1 MLIWVLAAAAL
12 AAGVTGAWS
21 PCGFSMVETLAPA
34 GYAGRLRTTLVACA
48 TFTAGALAGG
58 VLTFGGLA
66 LLGQALGAG
75 GTGAAIVA
83 AALAVAAA
91 VGEARG
97 LRIVPQVRR
106 QVPESWRRVLP
117 VPLAAGLYGVLLG
130 LGFTTFIL
138 TFAVWALAA
147 VSVALGDPAL
157 GAVLGLAFGAGR
169 ALPVIALAPVA
180 GGDRGNAAHAAM
192 AERPAILRGL
202 RAADA
207 VALAACAA
215 VIGAAPAQAASAPA
229 AGAAA
234 SGSTAAASGP
244 AARATQA
251 ATIAAAEA
259 SAPAADGGLF
269 AFQRPGGSGYLR
281 RGETFALPGRDP
293 ALAVGLV
300 GWRDASRIT
309 LADPATLAP
318 VGAYDSPGGG
328 AFAFSDQWVV
338 WLVGSTHLVAQP
350 RDASVPPRVVAIARS
365 AQQLGRP
372 ALAGQA
378 LVFHRAGRSGSQIRL
393 LDLATGQE
401 RVLRSER
408 RALLLNPSFDGRE
421 LLYVRSTSTRQEL
434 RLGPPARRATTRDRR
449 LYGTTPTG
457 RRDAG
462 HEPGHARHR
471 VGYPGRRPPPLAP
484 RPPAG
489 GSTTLWTTALGP
501 GAAYV
506 TRLRHR
512 SGTPGTTAAVLAV
525 PR

>member
-1 MLIWVLAAAAL
+1 VLTWVLAATAL

-34 GYAGRLRTTLVACA
+34 GYAGRLRTTLVACL
-48 TFTAGALAGG
+48 TFTLGALAGG

-66 LLGQALGAG
+66 KLGEALGAG
-75 GTGAAIVA
+75 GTGAAVVA

-157 GAVLGLAFGAGR
+157 GALLGLAFGAGR
-169 ALPVIALAPVA
+169 ALPVILLAPVA
-180 GGDRGNAAHAAM
+180 DSDRGNAAHAAM

-202 RAADA
+202 RAADG
-207 VALAACAA
+207 VALALCAA
-215 VIGAAPAQAASAPA
+215 VIGVSPAQAQTP
-229 AGAAA
+229 
-234 SGSTAAASGP
+234 
-244 AARATQA
+244 
-251 ATIAAAEA
+251 TITAAEA
-259 SAPAADGGLF
+259 SGPAADGGLF

-281 RGETFALPGRDP
+281 HGGGTFVLPGRDP
-293 ALAVGLV
+293 ALAAGLV
-300 GWRDASRIT
+300 GWRDANRIT

-318 VGAYDSPGGG
+318 VGTYESAGGG

-338 WLVGSTHLVAQP
+338 WLVGTVQLVAQP
-350 RDASVPPRVVAIARS
+350 RNGGAPPRAVALARPGE
-365 AQQLGRP
+365 QLGRP
-372 ALAGQA
+372 ALAGQT
-378 LVFHRAGRSGSQIRL
+378 LVFHRAGRAGSQIRL
-393 LDLATGQE
+393 LDLGSGQE
-401 RVLRSER
+401 RVLRSEK
-408 RALLLNPSFDGRE
+408 RALLLNPSFDGGS

-434 RLGPPARRATTRDRR
+434 RLGPPVRRATTRDRR
-449 LYGTTPTG
+449 LYSTTPTG

-462 HEPGHARHR
+462 HEKGHGRHHA
-471 VGYPGRRPPPLAP
+471 GYPGGRPPRLAP

-489 GSTTLWTTALGP
+489 VSTTLWTTALGP
-501 GAAYV
+501 ATAYV

-512 SGTPGTTAAVLAV
+512 SGTTTTAATVLSV

>member
-1 MLIWVLAAAAL
+1 MLTWVLAAAAL

-34 GYAGRLRTTLVACA
+34 GYAGRLRTTLVACV
-48 TFTAGALAGG
+48 TFTLGALAGG

-66 LLGQALGAG
+66 LVGEALGAG
-75 GTGAAIVA
+75 GTGAAVVA
-83 AALAVAAA
+83 AAIAVAAA

-147 VSVALGDPAL
+147 VSVALGDPVL

-169 ALPVIALAPVA
+169 ALPVIALAPIA
-180 GGDRGNAAHAAM
+180 DGDRGTAAHAAM

-207 VALAACAA
+207 VALALCAA
-215 VIGAAPAQAASAPA
+215 VIGVAPAQAAEPRAS
-229 AGAAA
+229 AAA
-234 SGSTAAASGP
+234 ATIAAAAASGP
-244 AARATQA
+244 AADA
-251 ATIAAAEA
+251 
-259 SAPAADGGLF
+259 GLF
-269 AFQRPGGSGYLR
+269 AFQRPGGTGYLR
-281 RGETFALPGRDP
+281 RGGTFALPGRDP
-293 ALAVGLV
+293 ALAAGLV
-300 GWRDASRIT
+300 GWRDPARIV
-309 LADPATLAP
+309 LADPSTLAP
-318 VGAYDSPGGG
+318 LATYESPGGG
-328 AFAFSDQWVV
+328 AFTFSDQWVV
-338 WLVGSTHLVAQP
+338 WLVGTAQLVAQP
-350 RDASVPPRVVAIARS
+350 RNLSAAPRVVATAR
-365 AQQLGRP
+365 AREQLGRP
-372 ALAGQA
+372 SLAGQS

-393 LDLATGQE
+393 LDLGTGAE

-421 LLYVRSTSTRQEL
+421 LLYVRSTYTRQEL
-434 RLGPPARRATTRDRR
+434 RLGPPGRRAPTRDRR
-449 LYGTTPTG
+449 LYSTTPTG

-462 HEPGHARHR
+462 HEPGHGRHR
-471 VGYPGRRPPPLAP
+471 AGYPRGRPPRLAP

-489 GSTTLWTTALGP
+489 VSTTLWTTALGP
-501 GAAYV
+501 REAYV
-506 TRLRHR
+506 TRLRR
-512 SGTPGTTAAVLAV
+512 RGGTTTTTAAVLSV

>member
-1 MLIWVLAAAAL
+1 MLTWVLAAAAL
-12 AAGVTGAWS
+12 AAGITGAWS

-34 GYAGRLRTTLVACA
+34 GYAGRLRTTLVACL
-48 TFTAGALAGG
+48 TFTIGAVAGG

-66 LLGQALGAG
+66 KLGEVLGAG
-75 GTGAAIVA
+75 GTGAAVVA

-147 VSVALGDPAL
+147 VSIALGDPAL

-180 GGDRGNAAHAAM
+180 DSDRGIAAHAAM

-207 VALAACAA
+207 VALALCAA
-215 VIGAAPAQAASAPA
+215 VIGVAPA
-229 AGAAA
+229 
-234 SGSTAAASGP
+234 
-244 AARATQA
+244 QA

-259 SAPAADGGLF
+259 SGPAADAGLF

-281 RGETFALPGRDP
+281 QGGGTFPLPGRDP
-293 ALAVGLV
+293 ALAAGLV
-300 GWRDASRIT
+300 GWRDAARIT

-318 VGAYDSPGGG
+318 VGVYESPGGG

-338 WLVGSTHLVAQP
+338 WLVGTAQLVAQP
-350 RDASVPPRVVAIARS
+350 RNATAAPRAVAIAR
-365 AQQLGRP
+365 AGEQLGRP

-378 LVFHRAGRSGSQIRL
+378 LVFHRAGRSGSQIRR
-393 LDLATGQE
+393 LDLLTGQE
-401 RVLRSER
+401 QALRSEK
-408 RALLLNPSFDGRE
+408 RALLLNPSFDGGS
-421 LLYVRSTSTRQEL
+421 LLYVRSTYTRQEL
-434 RLGPPARRATTRDRR
+434 RVGPPVRRATTRDRR
-449 LYGTTPTG
+449 LYSTTPTG

-462 HEPGHARHR
+462 HERGRGRHR
-471 VGYPGRRPPPLAP
+471 LRHPRRKPPRLAP

-489 GSTTLWTTALGP
+489 VSTTLWTTALGP
-501 GAAYV
+501 ATAYV

-512 SGTPGTTAAVLAV
+512 RGAPTTTATVLSV

>member
-1 MLIWVLAAAAL
+1 MLTWVLAAAAL

-34 GYAGRLRTTLVACA
+34 GYAGRLRTTLVACL
-48 TFTAGALAGG
+48 TFTLGALAGG

-66 LLGQALGAG
+66 MLGEALGAG
-75 GTGAAIVA
+75 GSGAAGVA
-83 AALAVAAA
+83 AAIAVAAA
-91 VGEARG
+91 AGEARG

-117 VPLAAGLYGVLLG
+117 LPLAAGLYGVLLG

-169 ALPVIALAPVA
+169 ALPVIALAPMA
-180 GGDRGNAAHAAM
+180 DGDRGNAAHAAM

-207 VALAACAA
+207 VALALCAA
-215 VIGAAPAQAASAPA
+215 VIGAAPAQAAP
-229 AGAAA
+229 G
-234 SGSTAAASGP
+234 GP
-244 AARATQA
+244 SARAAQT

-259 SAPAADGGLF
+259 SGPAADGGLF
-269 AFQRPGGSGYLR
+269 AFQRPGGTGYLR
-281 RGETFALPGRDP
+281 RAGGTYALPGRDP
-293 ALAVGLV
+293 ALAAGLV
-300 GWRDASRIT
+300 GWRDANRIT

-318 VGAYDSPGGG
+318 VSAYDSPGGR

-338 WLVGSTHLVAQP
+338 WLVGTTRLVAQP
-350 RDASVPPRVVAIARS
+350 RNVSAPPRVVASARG
-365 AQQLGRP
+365 AEQLGRP

-378 LVFHRAGRSGSQIRL
+378 LVFHRAGPAGSQIRL
-393 LDLATGQE
+393 LDLGTGRE

-408 RALLLNPSFDGRE
+408 RALLINPSYDGRE
-421 LLYVRSTSTRQEL
+421 LLYVRSTATRQEL
-434 RLGPPARRATTRDRR
+434 RLGAPRRRATTRDRR

-457 RRDAG
+457 RRDSG
-462 HEPGHARHR
+462 HEPGRGRHR
-471 VGYPGRRPPPLAP
+471 AGYPGGDPPRLAP

-489 GSTTLWTTALGP
+489 VSTTLWTTALGP
-501 GAAYV
+501 DAAYV
-506 TRLRHR
+506 TRLRR
-512 SGTPGTTAAVLAV
+512 RAGATTATVLSVRRTSTAAG
-525 PR
+525 